1 MSRLKFTTAKAID
14 ARKNYSYGSSIRE
27 IWFKDDTGKE
37 SVIQFSGPFPVRT
50 GNLLG
55 FVYDNTRGHYLAI
68 VNFSTELY
76 YNFVPEVESM
86 EYNPFPDL
94 GWLFNWLHTSTLTSS
109 YGSETVSLN
118 RAVEALICAEI
129 SRFNKCKFR

>member
-1 MSRLKFTTAKAID
+1 
-14 ARKNYSYGSSIRE
+14 
-27 IWFKDDTGKE
+27 
-37 SVIQFSGPFPVRT
+37 
-50 GNLLG
+50 
-55 FVYDNTRGHYLAI
+55 
-68 VNFSTELY
+68 
-76 YNFVPEVESM
+76 M

-94 GWLFNWLHTSTLTSS
+94 GWLWKWFNTRTLTSS